1 MGRKNLVIF
10 PIVAAAAIGGFLLV
24 NKLADTTTQATG
36 TSHSR
41 VVDIPLTDGDGRP
54 FTLAAWPQQW
64 TVLFFGYA
72 SCPDVCPMSLAYLS
86 KELRS
91 LGDLAHRVQP
101 VFISVDPQRDRPE
114 VLKQYVAAFDK
125 HIIGATSTADNLSE
139 MAKKLGVFY
148 EVQPDS
154 AKPGTTPGEA
164 PNYTIV
170 HSGAFFILKPDGT
183 VAKTLSPPQ
192 APGALSDAL
201 REIFSTGV

>member
-1 MGRKNLVIF
+1 MGRKNLVMF
-10 PIVAAAAIGGFLLV
+10 PIIVAAAIGGFLLV
-24 NKLADTTTQATG
+24 NKLADTNGQATG

-41 VVDIPLTDGDGRP
+41 VIDIPLTDGDGRS

-125 HIIGATSTADNLSE
+125 QIIGATST
-139 MAKKLGVFY
+139 
-148 EVQPDS
+148 
-154 AKPGTTPGEA
+154 TPGES

-192 APGALSDAL
+192 APGDLSDAL
-201 REIFSTGV
+201 RDILSTGV